1 MNMENKTAPS
11 SPWKKPL
18 IGGGIVGL
26 VLICSLAAV
35 ISRTDISSASTEYEK
50 NRTDAEKEGL
60 YFTREQVEAK
70 YAIPDSENGAKLIAP
85 ILPLLGKLKLE
96 KNNGYS
102 EALVMSHWAELEPA
116 IAKIEEASHRPHL
129 IFKRDFSNPAATMF
143 PEYSFVKGWVVL
155 FVRLGQFA
163 IEKNDFEAAE
173 KYWSLAAYLANKQ
186 DEEGFLIG
194 TLVRIAC
201 AAIIEKELQKTISSR
216 GKEPKIQDLLQ
227 SVLLKMDQ
235 PYDMKEPLKMENW
248 FATTAVDLYLKDPSA
263 LTDMGFGNSMPNE
276 VKYGRYLPGF
286 RKANLSRIMRS
297 YTDAVH
303 LIPADPYDFAG
314 VQRAYETLDKA
325 AMKQGMSY
333 TMQQIM
339 MPVFSQ
345 TVVAASKEVSQ
356 RNALIQAVELL
367 KTDADPAKG
376 LPLKDRHAMD
386 TDGKPIRLKKDASGW
401 FIYSVGGDKTD
412 NGGTPLNGTSK
423 GDYVIRLPK

>member
-1 MNMENKTAPS
+1 
-11 SPWKKPL
+11 
-18 IGGGIVGL
+18 
-26 VLICSLAAV
+26 
-35 ISRTDISSASTEYEK
+35 
-50 NRTDAEKEGL
+50 
-60 YFTREQVEAK
+60 
-70 YAIPDSENGAKLIAP
+70 
-85 ILPLLGKLKLE
+85 
-96 KNNGYS
+96 
-102 EALVMSHWAELEPA
+102 
-116 IAKIEEASHRPHL
+116 
-129 IFKRDFSNPAATMF
+129 
-143 PEYSFVKGWVVL
+143 
-155 FVRLGQFA
+155 
-163 IEKNDFEAAE
+163 
-173 KYWSLAAYLANKQ
+173 
-186 DEEGFLIG
+186 
-194 TLVRIAC
+194 
-201 AAIIEKELQKTISSR
+201 
-216 GKEPKIQDLLQ
+216 
-227 SVLLKMDQ
+227 
-235 PYDMKEPLKMENW
+235 MKEPLKMENW

-356 RNALIQAVELL
+356 RNALFQALELL
-367 KTDADPAKG
+367 KKGADPANG
-376 LPLKDRHAMD
+376 LPLKDRQAMD

-401 FIYSVGGDKTD
+401 FIYSVGGDRTD